1 MVRILKPVN
10 LVDAKEKQIMA
21 TKKAAKKAAS
31 EIPAVNM
38 KALAAELGV
47 PVKEGKV
54 SAVRDRYYV
63 TVGQTK
69 REIPV
74 GEVIDL
80 DQIKA
85 LAGKPVSVITAGRNV
100 VAIAGV
106 GWKPPIIVCYIP
118 VPDFVKGIRQDLR
131 ATILKAMV
139 DRQVITP
146 ALQERL
152 LAGK

>member
-1 MVRILKPVN
+1 
-10 LVDAKEKQIMA
+10 MA
-21 TKKAAKKAAS
+21 TKKATS
-31 EIPAVNM
+31 TTPDVDM

-54 SAVRDRYYV
+54 TTARDRFYV
-63 TVGQTK
+63 TIGATK

-74 GEVIDL
+74 GEIIDAA
-80 DQIKA
+80 QIKA
-85 LAGKPVSVITAGRNV
+85 LVGKRISVIISARNI
-100 VAIAGV
+100 VAISGL

-118 VPDFVKGIRQDLR
+118 VPDFIKGIRQDLR
-131 ATILKAMV
+131 TTVLKAMV
-139 DRQVITP
+139 AREIITP

>member
-1 MVRILKPVN
+1 
-10 LVDAKEKQIMA
+10 MA
-21 TKKAAKKAAS
+21 TKKAAR
-31 EIPAVNM
+31 ITPAVDM

-54 SAVRDRYYV
+54 TAARDRYYV

-69 REIPV
+69 KEISV
-74 GEVIDL
+74 GEIIDSA
-80 DQIKA
+80 QIKA
-85 LAGKPVSVITAGRNV
+85 LVGKPVSVIISGRNV

-106 GWKPPIIVCYIP
+106 GWRPPIIVCYIP
-118 VPDFVKGIRQDLR
+118 VPDIIKGIRQDLR
-131 ATILKAMV
+131 ATVLNGLVSRK
-139 DRQVITP
+139 VITP

>member
-1 MVRILKPVN
+1 
-10 LVDAKEKQIMA
+10 MA
-21 TKKAAKKAAS
+21 TKKAAAS
-31 EIPAVNM
+31 MTPVEM

-54 SAVRDRYYV
+54 TVVRDRYYV

-69 REIPV
+69 KEIPV
-74 GEVIDL
+74 GEIIDAA
-80 DQIKA
+80 QIKA
-85 LAGKPVSVITAGRNV
+85 LAGKPVSVIIAARNI

-118 VPDFVKGIRQDLR
+118 VPDFLKAIRQDLR
-131 ATILKAMV
+131 VSVLKGMV
-139 DRQVITP
+139 DKQIITP
-146 ALQERL
+146 QLQERL